1 MAKILIIETDE
12 ADIALF
18 NDICSLLKFPT
29 SGISSKLVSDNT
41 LSTTMCNI
49 TFYPG
54 LFRASVSGNEPVDLL
69 PSEYKILHLLAV
81 YEGQTVS
88 HEEIC
93 QIVGSPHRRKKSPP
107 PIIAANYI
115 MHLRKK
121 MGFDLPETKHC
132 IESVKGIGYRLIPSA
147 KSSPICRP

>member
-1 MAKILIIETDE
+1 MAKILIIETDK
-12 ADIALF
+12 ADNDLINNFCTLLTSYKGRSFGETALE
-18 NDICSLLKFPT
+18 
-29 SGISSKLVSDNT
+29 SDSVT
-41 LSTTMCNI
+41 ILCGI
-49 TFYPG
+49 TFHPD
-54 LFRASVSGNEPVDLL
+54 LLQVAVGNEEAVTLL

-81 YEGQTVS
+81 YEGQIVS

-121 MGFDLPETKHC
+121 MGFDFPGSRYR
-132 IESVKGIGYRLIPSA
+132 IESVKKIGYRLLFVTEA
-147 KSSPICRP
+147 